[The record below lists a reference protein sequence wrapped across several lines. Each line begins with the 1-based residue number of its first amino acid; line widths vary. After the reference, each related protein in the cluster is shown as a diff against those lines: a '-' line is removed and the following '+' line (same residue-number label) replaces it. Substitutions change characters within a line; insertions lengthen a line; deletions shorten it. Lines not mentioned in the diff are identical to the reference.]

1 MASRSAGPLIYKVFR
16 CLHLPC
22 TGMAGGKGRRAYCLF
37 FLRRILWSDR
47 TKESVKMFLAPEW
60 LEEKVGEHTVCPS
73 CGESCGVIDRTKRVG
88 KNVPCTGMA
97 GGKGRRAYCLSFL
110 RRILWSDRTKRAG
123 KNVPCTRMA
132 GGKGR
137 GAYGLSCLCG
147 PCMKEEQ
154 RRKV

>member
-73 CGESCGVIDRTKRVG
+73 CGESCGVIGQKEPVKMFLAPEWPEEKVG
-88 KNVPCTGMA
+88 EHTVCPACA
-97 GGKGRRAYCLSFL
+97 GL
-110 RRILWSDRTKRAG
+110 
-123 KNVPCTRMA
+123 V
-132 GGKGR
+132 
-137 GAYGLSCLCG
+137 
-147 PCMKEEQ
+147 
-154 RRKV
+154 

>member
-73 CGESCGVIDRTKRVG
+73 CGESCGVIGQKEPVKMFLAPEWPEEKVGEHTVCPACAGLVWKRSREG
-88 KNVPCTGMA
+88 KFNPNIR
-97 GGKGRRAYCLSFL
+97 GRDCREPYRLFLSMRSGFIKW
-110 RRILWSDRTKRAG
+110 RSA
-123 KNVPCTRMA
+123 
-132 GGKGR
+132 
-137 GAYGLSCLCG
+137 
-147 PCMKEEQ
+147 
-154 RRKV
+154 